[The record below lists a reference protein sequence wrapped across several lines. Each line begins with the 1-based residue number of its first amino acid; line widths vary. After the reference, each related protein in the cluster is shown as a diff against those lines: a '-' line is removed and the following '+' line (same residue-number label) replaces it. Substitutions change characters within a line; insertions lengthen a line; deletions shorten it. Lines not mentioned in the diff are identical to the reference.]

1 MLRCRPSPCHDVV
14 ELLLLLLYLSL
25 LLHGLQLGAQ
35 RGHLL
40 LDGGG
45 GEGLVLLLLLWWQGY
60 DGEAEDVQ
68 AAGGAGLLDR
78 EEALL
83 HAHRAL
89 ARLTRV
95 K

>member
-1 MLRCRPSPCHDVV
+1 MLRCRPPSPRHDVV

-45 GEGLVLLLLLWWQGY
+45 REGEGLLLLLWWRGD

-68 AAGGAGLLDR
+68 AAGGTGLLSLEPGPR
-78 EEALL
+78 IE
-83 HAHRAL
+83 
-89 ARLTRV
+89 
-95 K
+95 